1 MIFCRSVSFEYEI
14 LLRVKCTKF
23 SWVAGED
30 RLTEIDE
37 NIQMELFPSHTVSWR
52 SWLSGYLIFIG

>member
-1 MIFCRSVSFEYEI
+1 MVFCRSVSFEYEI
-14 LLRVKCTKF
+14 LVRVKCTKF

-37 NIQMELFPSHTVSWR
+37 NIQMEFFRAIQFRGRGVLGLDS
-52 SWLSGYLIFIG
+52 

>member
-1 MIFCRSVSFEYEI
+1 MVFCRSVSFEYEI
-14 LLRVKCTKF
+14 LVRVKCTKF

-37 NIQMELFPSHTVSWR
+37 NIQME
-52 SWLSGYLIFIG
+52 IFRAIQFRGRGVLGLDS